1 MNININLLKAEKCR
15 RNFYYFIQEF
25 WEQADT
31 STPVWNW
38 HIEYLANQLQED
50 AELLLTGKPKKNDL
64 IINCPPGTSKSMI
77 ASVLFP
83 AWLLIRNPKIKIPYS
98 IIS

>member
-38 HIEYLANQLQED
+38 HIEYLANQLQEE
-50 AELLLTGKPKKNDL
+50 AELLLNNKPKKND
-64 IINCPPGTSKSMI
+64 IIIIIGTDKLPTI
-77 ASVLFP
+77 KWVKVLSC
-83 AWLLIRNPKIKIPYS
+83 IKNRDFENNLEMML
-98 IIS
+98 